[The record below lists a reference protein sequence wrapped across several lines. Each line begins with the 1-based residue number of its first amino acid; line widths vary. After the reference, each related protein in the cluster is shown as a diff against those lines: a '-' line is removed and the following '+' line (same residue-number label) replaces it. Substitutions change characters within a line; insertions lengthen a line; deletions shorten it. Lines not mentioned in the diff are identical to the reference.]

1 MSTIWTVRPTYE
13 ADQDIAE
20 ILLWTQENFSREQA
34 DIYAETLALAL
45 EDLVNGPDITG
56 AKQRDDILPG
66 IRLLHVARQGR
77 RGRHI
82 LVFRVLDAGFIDVL
96 RILHDSMDLAR
107 HISN

>member
-1 MSTIWTVRPTYE
+1 MSTTWTVRPTYT

-20 ILLWTQENFSREQA
+20 ILFWTQENFSSEQA
-34 DIYAETLALAL
+34 DIYAATLTLAL
-45 EDLVNGPDITG
+45 EDLVDGPDITG
-56 AKQRDDILPG
+56 TKQRDDILPG

-82 LVFRVLDAGFIDVL
+82 VVFRVVEAGSIDVL

-107 HISN
+107 HIRN